1 MSNLLVHDDF
11 TFTHEYHNNTINF
24 LDVQVS
30 IDSSNRISTSL
41 YKKPMSKNQMLHYNS
56 NHAKHLIKS
65 LPFSQGLRI
74 IRLCSDS
81 NDRNNQLNILMN
93 KFKIRMY
100 PPSLLNDCL
109 DKLLLIERQS
119 LIKPKNVLLISNLRI
134 HHPHLLTKYNVQLSQ
149 IPNTKN
155 PSNRMF
161 IVMTFYKNV
170 FNFSNIVIES
180 IQEEIQKCKN
190 DKIKDLANKLELC
203 VSYKK
208 ANSLKQFVS

>member
-1 MSNLLVHDDF
+1 
-11 TFTHEYHNNTINF
+11 
-24 LDVQVS
+24 
-30 IDSSNRISTSL
+30 
-41 YKKPMSKNQMLHYNS
+41 MSK
-56 NHAKHLIKS
+56 
-65 LPFSQGLRI
+65 
-74 IRLCSDS
+74 
-81 NDRNNQLNILMN
+81 
-93 KFKIRMY
+93 FKTRMY

-109 DKLLLIERQS
+109 EKLLLIDRQS